1 MLILYLGA
9 IIVGLLIY
17 VVMRCRIN
25 KKRAGNTAALCMKN
39 PPHYHIVQQV
49 PQPKNSTLV
58 YLKGEGHTGE
68 KSAPYLV
75 GLLLIRHN
83 FELSGLTCRKI
94 NYMWQKCH
102 CPAFRSLLATTIND
116 NKFSWM
122 FMVVFWFTKTAFFY
136 LYMPTSW
143 PLQSG
148 LWKPDFTVCLR
159 NTRLLWRTLM
169 PYTSMS
175 AALHVALWRLFD
187 HPKNFLFLIYQLKV
201 IWLLFL
207 VTAETNYRDVPSSI
221 RKNIQRNLCSDGS
234 WLKLANNLGRWR

>member
-94 NYMWQKCH
+94 NYMWQACH

-116 NKFSWM
+116 NKFSWI
-122 FMVVFWFTKTAFFY
+122 FMVVFSTFLVY
-136 LYMPTSW
+136 
-143 PLQSG
+143 
-148 LWKPDFTVCLR
+148 
-159 NTRLLWRTLM
+159 
-169 PYTSMS
+169 
-175 AALHVALWRLFD
+175 
-187 HPKNFLFLIYQLKV
+187 KNCFFLFIYAYQLTFAVWFVEARLHSLLAEYTLIVKDTHAIYQHVRSLTCRFMTV
-201 IWLLFL
+201 IWSSKEFL
-207 VTAETNYRDVPSSI
+207 ILDLPTQGYMIVVFSHG
-221 RKNIQRNLCSDGS
+221 RN
-234 WLKLANNLGRWR
+234 KL